1 MLLRFFNIFLATLV
15 LIGSVGLPVNR
26 HFCMGELKSVAIF
39 GEAEKCHKDQAKKQ
53 CPLHPAP
60 AEEKVD
66 GKKKN
71 CCNDEHE
78 LVQIDDQE
86 PTTTIA
92 LPAIVGVLPDFPPLL
107 FNYLAPHPR
116 PRKNTN
122 FEHYRPPPLLTDVVR
137 EFQVFRI

>member
-26 HFCMGELKSVAIF
+26 HFCMGELKSVGIF
-39 GEAEKCHKDQAKKQ
+39 GEAEKCHKDQAEKQ
-53 CPLHPAP
+53 CPFHPAP
-60 AEEKVD
+60 KEEVE
-66 GKKKN
+66 GKKKG
-71 CCNDEHE
+71 CCDDEYE

-86 PTTTIA
+86 QTVVDTLPT
-92 LPAIVGVLPDFPPLL
+92 IVAVLPGFPPLL
-107 FNYLAPHPR
+107 LNYLAPHPR

-122 FEHYRPPPLLTDVVR
+122 LEHYRPPPLIPDAIR